1 MMGHVVPLWRLELD
15 DGCVAHVEQ
24 RDGRVW
30 WRLVQPDGRAE
41 VLGRSADEQGARRR
55 VVLAWRVATGLRGV
69 PEAVREAAL
78 RGAA

>member
-1 MMGHVVPLWRLELD
+1 MLGHVVPLWRLELD

-30 WRLVQPDGRAE
+30 WRLVQPGGRAE
-41 VLGRSADEQGARRR
+41 VLGRSADEQGARLR
-55 VVLAWRVATGLRGV
+55 VVLAWRDATGLRGV